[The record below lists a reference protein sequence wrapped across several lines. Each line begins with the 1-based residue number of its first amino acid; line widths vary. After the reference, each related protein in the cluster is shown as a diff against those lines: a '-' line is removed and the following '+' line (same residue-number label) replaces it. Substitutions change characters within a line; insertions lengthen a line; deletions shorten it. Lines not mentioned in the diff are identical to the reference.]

1 MPATDDHEKDPFEG
15 LKLDEDFIQGAE
27 HKEQSARARMLSAR
41 WKRTPPQD
49 TGWRVPVT
57 PVKKR
62 RRRWQTPLF
71 VLLAAGLVAAS
82 LDAHA
87 IHDWAFGKAPG
98 AQSGNSVQI
107 TQAPETTRPTT
118 APPTPADTNTPTL
131 EHPFAGSPANTW
143 PAGAAAITVPAA
155 HAVGVYDASTVASY
169 LARAKEFLVD
179 SNLAPDVVGGGYPSA
194 ALALVDPLETQL
206 VGPLRSDLAHPSAKN
221 DPTDMF
227 TRFNPD
233 QARLIGSVIK
243 VEGELSYT
251 SDEQGGLDIHAD
263 VTFVYPLQPGPHPA
277 PWLTASPSP
286 SGAAVQ
292 ASLTD
297 SPDDWDVARS
307 IIRRIIDFDV
317 PDAAHWQH
325 TPGKLWITNYTPDIG
340 NSACGVSNGYINPEF
355 PSVANTDTEA
365 PSGPAEDPYD
375 RSKLPDT
382 KQQGCGTLSR
392 T

>member
-1 MPATDDHEKDPFEG
+1 MPATDDQEKDPFEG

-41 WKRTPPQD
+41 WKHTPPQD
-49 TGWRVPVT
+49 TGWRAPVT
-57 PVKKR
+57 PIRR
-62 RRRWQTPLF
+62 RRRWQVPVF
-71 VLLAAGLVAAS
+71 MVLAAGLVLAS
-82 LDAHA
+82 LNARA
-87 IHDWAFGKAPG
+87 LHDWALGKAPG
-98 AQSGNSVQI
+98 AQAADNVQAA
-107 TQAPETTRPTT
+107 QAPETALPTA
-118 APPTPADTNTPTL
+118 APPTAADPTTPTL
-131 EHPFAGSPANTW
+131 EHPFAGSPADAW
-143 PAGAAAITVPAA
+143 PAGAAAITVPSA
-155 HAVGVYDASTVASY
+155 HAVGVYSASTVAEY

-179 SNLAPDVVGGGYPSA
+179 SNLSPDVVGGGYPSA
-194 ALALVDPLETQL
+194 ALGLIDPLETQL
-206 VGPLRSDLAHPSAKN
+206 VDPLRTDLAHPSAKN

-243 VEGELSYT
+243 VEGELSYA
-251 SDEQGGLDIHAD
+251 SDGQGGLNIHAD

-277 PWLTASPSP
+277 PWLTASPSA

-297 SPDDWDVARS
+297 TPDDWDVARS
-307 IIRRIIDFDV
+307 IIRRIVDFDV
-317 PDAAHWQH
+317 PDATHWQH

-355 PSVANTDTEA
+355 PSVANMDTA
-365 PSGPAEDPYD
+365 TPSGPAEDPYD

-382 KQQGCGTLSR
+382 KRQGCGQLSR